1 MITSFR
7 SSSSSSATDI
17 KQRPRQGGSP
27 LASGATFGQDGGGE
41 NREEEE
47 EGHQLH
53 DFLSGPPPSA
63 VVELQRRPDFQK
75 NISSSLPPPPPT
87 DFSFSS
93 WNKRQKVFWSFF
105 CFSLFQSVFD
115 KPWDIFMRSPS
126 TPMFYHLGVFWWWVE
141 SPTSPPPFFS
151 SGKNQ
156 VDVAATVDGRQK
168 GHPGKKDGNQK
179 HLSFYKKYFPVQ
191 FNPFLLFC
199 NKFYRMAVAINKW
212 RRAGG
217 GKS

>member
-1 MITSFR
+1 M
-7 SSSSSSATDI
+7 
-17 KQRPRQGGSP
+17 
-27 LASGATFGQDGGGE
+27 GE
-41 NREEEE
+41 GRTEEEKKKK
-47 EGHQLH
+47 GI
-53 DFLSGPPPSA
+53 
-63 VVELQRRPDFQK
+63 
-75 NISSSLPPPPPT
+75 NCTISSRVLLLLLLLSYSGEQISRKIYPLRFAPSPPPT

-105 CFSLFQSVFD
+105 WFCSGFSLLLLFQFVFD

-126 TPMFYHLGVFWWWVE
+126 TPLFYHLGVFWWWVE

-151 SGKNQ
+151 SGKYQ

-168 GHPGKKDGNQK
+168 GHPGKKEGNQE
-179 HLSFYKKYFPVQ
+179 HLSPKRNTFL
-191 FNPFLLFC
+191 FNSILFLLFC